1 MQDASVSFGVLAGA
15 VTVCQVLRRT
25 AKELLWHR
33 RWSEGRQS
41 HPRPDPVSLEVAVE
55 LFSTLQLCVCTHE
68 LRLLGASGLLGRISG
83 LGITYLITLVHLST
97 FGGASCNPVSCLEQ
111 FLCDQISGQVAAA
124 KVLVQFGAAAVARWL
139 TEMVWALG
147 MSDLHWHHR
156 LRQYECTSTLNT
168 TASSGLVM
176 EFFCAFVL
184 RTALFRIQFLK
195 QRHKMHVVAALITFL
210 VFAAG
215 DLTGAVF
222 NPVLAYSI
230 TFNCE
235 GNTYLEYCFVYWLG
249 PLMGAM
255 TAVLL
260 FDKKSVSNTDASTET
275 QEAKEKR
282 A

>member
-1 MQDASVSFGVLAGA
+1 MKDALVSFGVLAGA
-15 VTVCQVLRRT
+15 VMVCQVLRRT
-25 AKELLWHR
+25 ARELLWHR
-33 RWSEGRQS
+33 RWAGGRQS
-41 HPRPDPVSLEVAVE
+41 QSNPVPVPLEVLVE
-55 LFSTLQLCVCTHE
+55 LFSTLQLCICTHE
-68 LRLLGASGLLGRISG
+68 LRLLGGSGLLGQISG
-83 LGITYLITLVHLST
+83 LGITYLITLVHLTT
-97 FGGASCNPVSCLEQ
+97 FGSASCNPVSCLEQ
-111 FLCDQISGQVAAA
+111 FLCGQSPGQLAAA
-124 KVLVQFGAAAVARWL
+124 KVLVQFGAAVVARRL
-139 TEMVWALG
+139 SQMVWALDT
-147 MSDLHWHHR
+147 SDLHWHHH
-156 LRQYECTSTLNT
+156 LRQYECISALNT
-168 TASSGLVM
+168 TVSSGLVT
-176 EFFCAFVL
+176 EFFCAFAL
-184 RTALFRIQFLK
+184 RTALFRFQFLK
-195 QRHKMHVVAALITFL
+195 QRHKMHVVAALVTFL

-260 FDKKSVSNTDASTET
+260 FDKKSVPNTDASTET